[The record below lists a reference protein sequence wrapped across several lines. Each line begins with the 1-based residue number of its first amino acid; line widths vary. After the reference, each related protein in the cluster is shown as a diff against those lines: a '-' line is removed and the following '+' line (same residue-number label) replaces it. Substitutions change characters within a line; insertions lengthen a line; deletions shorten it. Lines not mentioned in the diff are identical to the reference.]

1 MRLYHCDFFWLK
13 STVKKK
19 KKKKVGF
26 NYSYYSTLE
35 INKDSFFNAFAG
47 LLWTSNTATV
57 SDTGTDNNVIKRDK
71 IFIKLQQTV
80 MRQVGLICVKEE
92 GRPLDK
98 GHTAYTAF
106 IIYSFLLT
114 TLFTCI
120 WRHLDYYT
128 ILRYWV
134 KLDIYL
140 K

>member
-1 MRLYHCDFFWLK
+1 MKIISLMLLQDCCGQVI
-13 STVKKK
+13 TV
-19 KKKKVGF
+19 
-26 NYSYYSTLE
+26 
-35 INKDSFFNAFAG
+35 
-47 LLWTSNTATV
+47 TV

-120 WRHLDYYT
+120 
-128 ILRYWV
+128 
-134 KLDIYL
+134 
-140 K
+140 

>member
-1 MRLYHCDFFWLK
+1 M
-13 STVKKK
+13 
-19 KKKKVGF
+19 
-26 NYSYYSTLE
+26 
-35 INKDSFFNAFAG
+35 
-47 LLWTSNTATV
+47 

-80 MRQVGLICVKEE
+80 MRQEGLICVKEE

-98 GHTAYTAF
+98 VHTAYTAF